1 MNKKTF
7 LYCTFQLEGY
17 HKYPDADK
25 LNHTATGD
33 YLDVSHLALRH
44 FHYFNF
50 KVWVEVKHDN
60 RDIEFIQL
68 RRMITKMYNER
79 EIELDYKSC
88 EMISNDLWKFL
99 SKKYPS
105 SEIRI
110 DVSEE
115 GINGSYT
122 EYDAREQ
129 Q

>member
-1 MNKKTF
+1 
-7 LYCTFQLEGY
+7 
-17 HKYPDADK
+17 
-25 LNHTATGD
+25 
-33 YLDVSHLALRH
+33 
-44 FHYFNF
+44 
-50 KVWVEVKHDN
+50 
-60 RDIEFIQL
+60 
-68 RRMITKMYNER
+68 MITKMYNER